1 MTSRYKV
8 KDALHLLGLQPSYA
22 NCEYADDRKLA
33 RRGGWGEGLGGWC
46 WGERERGMIREG
58 KGARGKHLVM
68 EARGRERGRRGKWY
82 VITVNKDRRRKG
94 EVKDNDR

>member
-33 RRGGWGEGLGGWC
+33 RRGAGEGYQEAGP
-46 WGERERGMIREG
+46 GERERGGGMIREG
-58 KGARGKHLVM
+58 KGARGKHLLM
-68 EARGRERGRRGKWY
+68 EARGRERGRRGNGMLSLL
-82 VITVNKDRRRKG
+82 TRGNG
-94 EVKDNDR
+94 EWM